1 MEMKAMYQSLSS
13 STIINSQYRYE
24 TNGTLLNDMGLSSTH
39 HHETILMDVIIHK
52 YGTSCENGSLLYLIH
67 IYFFSKCDA
76 LFMKD

>member
-24 TNGTLLNDMGLSSTH
+24 TNGTLVNDVGLSSIH

-52 YGTSCENGSLLYLIH
+52 YGTSWEWFTIIFNTYL
-67 IYFFSKCDA
+67 F
-76 LFMKD
+76 L